1 MNKESSRSHFIFTLN
16 VRTRKLNEVTGEDEI
31 KDGRLYLVDLAG
43 SESIGKSGAK
53 GMRAT
58 EAKKINKSNEALK
71 RVIESLCN
79 GWSHIP
85 YRDSKLT
92 QLLRPAL
99 GGSAKTAII
108 GTVSPSASNVFET
121 KSTCHYICMS
131 RKIQNKPTLNQT
143 VTQKNLVGELEREQ
157 DRLRAQLAA
166 QRSKVGVYLPTEQ
179 YEEEKARL
187 ATLEARVQAFDDI
200 MLRKDTGLEEKLAEI
215 KVLSEQMDR
224 VRGVRALVFE
234 RWCSRAKRSN
244 LSFILHLHIALMSS
258 IARMPIVTYSWNI
271 ARIALECTLE
281 YYEILNSRFSLE
293 HRYELNLEGKSFV
306 RTRREVWRP
315 LTRLMDSSSETTR
328 KRRDTRWNVCLM
340 LWNVWIRNVIACL
353 VPWRVES
360 RRRWMYVVFECGVR
374 VM

>member
-200 MLRKDTGLEEKLAEI
+200 MLRKDTELEEKLAEI
-215 KVLSEQMDR
+215 KSLSEQMDR
-224 VRGVRALVFE
+224 VRNIGV
-234 RWCSRAKRSN
+234 SKN
-244 LSFILHLHIALMSS
+244 NI
-258 IARMPIVTYSWNI
+258 RMVRNP
-271 ARIALECTLE
+271 
-281 YYEILNSRFSLE
+281 NSRFTLE
-293 HRYELNLEGKSFV
+293 HRYELSLKRKSFV
-306 RTRREVWRP
+306 RTRREVWRS

-360 RRRWMYVVFECGVR
+360 RRRWMYVMFER
-374 VM
+374 LLIM